1 MVARALRS
9 SLGEHLDAGVFHQR
23 EMTDLAVRDRKVMVE
38 AHAQD
43 QPLQPIGLLQVL
55 VHLGLERGEGQTLT
69 GKVQEEIGESGQG
82 VFVPVSVR
90 LDKPI
95 KVRFGSLLISRS
107 IRSIR
112 TIFWFGSI
120 VEGNTAISL
129 SAGSNVEDACPR
141 MFPCTEPLKKNSRR
155 AANPSQRPY
164 SSRSRRGED
173 RRRSPRS

>member
-1 MVARALRS
+1 MLLSIIQTDMEHLAHGRRGGRAGQEINGKPVGGPARDRKEGRVVLAFQHRREREWSLDALRS

-95 KVRFGSLLISRS
+95 KIKIGVAADQPIDTLDPHDFLV
-107 IRSIR
+107 
-112 TIFWFGSI
+112 WF
-120 VEGNTAISL
+120 
-129 SAGSNVEDACPR
+129 D
-141 MFPCTEPLKKNSRR
+141 
-155 AANPSQRPY
+155 
-164 SSRSRRGED
+164 RGGQ
-173 RRRSPRS
+173 